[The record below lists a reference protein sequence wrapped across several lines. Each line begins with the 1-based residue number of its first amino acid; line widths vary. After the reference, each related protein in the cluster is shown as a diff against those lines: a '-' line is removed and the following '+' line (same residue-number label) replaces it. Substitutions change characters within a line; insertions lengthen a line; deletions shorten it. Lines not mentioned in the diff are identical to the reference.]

1 MWLFALVAFLTNDI
15 DSQNLKGVSLSVIYL
30 ILITPPAL
38 GLLKVISRHTRV
50 YKYFSILIN
59 LLEIFGYTTIIYFLG
74 GIESAYLTL
83 MYAALITY
91 VGIIAPRRFPFII
104 AALCSVM
111 FSLLVIGE
119 HFGVI
124 PHQRIVSYS
133 DIPWLSQ
140 QFRLAVVIGLLFVV
154 AYISSYTASLMK
166 KNRSRLQRQNLEL
179 METTAMLEKAEK
191 KLQSDQQSL
200 EIRVRER
207 SAELAKANEDLQ
219 AELTDRKRAEEALKA
234 SEAQYRLLAEHMTD
248 IVWMMDLDLNVTWL
262 SPSAVK
268 ARGFSVDEIAALP
281 LDRQLTPESL
291 GKAVNWL
298 GNLMRLEK
306 DGLLLSEPGG
316 ILSRELEFYCKDG
329 RTIVLDCIFQFIR
342 DEQGKAT
349 GILGEGRDITA
360 RKRAEETLKHTLESL
375 RNALNTTIQVMV
387 SAVEARDPYTAG
399 HQVRSAGLARAI
411 ATEMGLSEDRING
424 IRMAGSIHDIGK
436 LSIPAEI
443 LSKPKKLSE
452 IEFSLIKEHPRS
464 GYEMLK
470 DVESP
475 WPLAEIVYQHH
486 ERMDGSG
493 YPRNLKGDDILMEAR
508 ILAVADVVEAM
519 ASHRPYRPALGLTA
533 ALEEIEN
540 NKGTLYD
547 ADAVDVCLRLF
558 REKGFQLEGEG
569 FQTVILTASQN

>member
-15 DSQNLKGVSLSVIYL
+15 DSQSLKGVSLSVIYL
-30 ILITPPAL
+30 ILINPPAL
-38 GLLKVISRHTRV
+38 WLLKVISRHKRV

-104 AALCSVM
+104 AVLCSVM

-248 IVWMMDLDLNVTWL
+248 IVWMMDLDLKVTWL
-262 SPSAVK
+262 SPSAMK
-268 ARGFSVDEIAALP
+268 ARGFSADEIAALP

-298 GNLMRLEK
+298 GKLMRLEK
-306 DGLLLSEPGG
+306 DGLISEPDG
-316 ILSRELEFYCKDG
+316 ILSRELAFYCKDG
-329 RTIVLDCIFQFIR
+329 RAIVLDCTFQFIR

-349 GILGEGRDITA
+349 GILAEGKDITA
-360 RKRAEETLKHTLESL
+360 RKRAEEELLRTLESL
-375 RNALNTTIQVMV
+375 RKTVSTTIQVMV
-387 SAVEARDPYTAG
+387 SAVETRDPYTAG
-399 HQVRSAGLARAI
+399 HQIRSADLARAI
-411 ATEMGLSEDRING
+411 ATEMGLPQDRIEG

-443 LSKPKKLSE
+443 LSKPTKLSE
-452 IEFSLIKEHPRS
+452 LEFSLIKEHARQ
-464 GYEMLK
+464 GYEILK
-470 DVESP
+470 TVESP
-475 WPLAEIVYQHH
+475 WALAEIVYQHH

-493 YPRNLKGDDILMEAR
+493 YPRSLKGDDILMEAR
-508 ILAVADVVEAM
+508 ILAVSDVVESM
-519 ASHRPYRPALGLTA
+519 ASHRPYRPALGIEA

-558 REKGFQLEGEG
+558 REKGFQLEG
-569 FQTVILTASQN
+569 A